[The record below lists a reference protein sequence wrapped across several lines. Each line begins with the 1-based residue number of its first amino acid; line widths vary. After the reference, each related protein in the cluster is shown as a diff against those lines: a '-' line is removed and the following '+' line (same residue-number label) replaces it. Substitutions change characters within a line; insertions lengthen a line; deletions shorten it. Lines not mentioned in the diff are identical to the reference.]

1 MPEGTDRGS
10 AGGEVC
16 GLAELVS
23 GLDPQVARALENA
36 LAGKDISVADA
47 VTLFATT
54 GPEFNALGMVA
65 DELRRRTVGDLATY
79 VVNRNINFTN
89 VCIKRCGF
97 CAFSRDFREE
107 EGYFLPVNEIVR
119 RAREARD
126 YGATEVCVQAG
137 LPPQMEGDLY
147 IKLCEAIKEELPEMH
162 VHGFSPEE
170 VLYGSVRS
178 RCSIREYLRGLQDAG
193 VGSLPGTS
201 AEILDQELRDR
212 ISPGRI
218 NVDQW
223 VEVITTAHELGIP
236 TTSTVMFGHVETSE
250 QIARHIAL
258 LRDIQKDTGGFTEF
272 VPLSFVNTEA
282 PMFMQGLVENVR
294 SGPTGMD
301 VIKVHAI
308 ARIMLNNWIPN
319 IQASW
324 VKEGSRL
331 SQLLLTTG
339 VNDLGGTLINES
351 ISTSAGAQHGQL
363 MRPAEFR
370 EMIRQAGRIP
380 AERFTTYEL
389 KRVFDQDDGAV
400 DPLDLVGDDVEET
413 FGSYRK
419 LVKLETF
426 RFEHPGH
433 RSGPARSAPAGIPV
447 PEADLDRPSRS

>member
-1 MPEGTDRGS
+1 MPEGTDHTDHDRDS
-10 AGGEVC
+10 ARRAARAGAPAPGVE
-16 GLAELVS
+16 ALVAQ
-23 GLDPQVARALENA
+23 LDPPIARILASA
-36 LAGKDISVADA
+36 LAGEDLSVADA
-47 VTLFATT
+47 VILFETT
-54 GPEFNALGMVA
+54 GPEFGALGLVA
-65 DELRRRTVGDLATY
+65 DELRRRTVGDLVTY

-119 RAREARD
+119 RAREAWD

-147 IKLCEAIKEELPEMH
+147 IKLCAAIKEELPEMH

-170 VLYGSVRS
+170 VLYGSIRS
-178 RCSIREYLRGLQDAG
+178 RCTIREYLRGLQAAG

-218 NVDQW
+218 TVDQW

-236 TTSTVMFGHVETSE
+236 TTATVMFGHVETKE
-250 QIARHIAL
+250 HLARHLAR

-294 SGPTGMD
+294 PGPTGMD

-308 ARIMLNNWIPN
+308 ARIMLNNWLPN

-370 EMIRQAGRIP
+370 EMIRQAGRVP
-380 AERFTTYEL
+380 AERFTTYGL
-389 KRVFDQDDGAV
+389 NRVFDQDDGQV
-400 DPLDLVGDDVEET
+400 DPLDLVGDNVEEI

-419 LVKLETF
+419 LVKLDTF
-426 RFEHPGH
+426 RFEHP
-433 RSGPARSAPAGIPV
+433 RQSAQSSPGT
-447 PEADLDRPSRS
+447 RP